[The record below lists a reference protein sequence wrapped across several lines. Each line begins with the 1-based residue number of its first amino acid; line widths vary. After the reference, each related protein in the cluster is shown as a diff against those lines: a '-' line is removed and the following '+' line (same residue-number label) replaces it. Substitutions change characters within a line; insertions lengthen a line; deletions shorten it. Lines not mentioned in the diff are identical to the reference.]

1 MSCNC
6 GCKAMLE
13 NIIQNKNVIA
23 ASVDVSVKIQ

>member
-1 MSCNC
+1 MPCNC

-13 NIIQNKNVIA
+13 NIIQNKNVIT

>member
-6 GCKAMLE
+6 GCKAMLV
-13 NIIQNKNVIA
+13 NVIQNKNVIT